1 MSGNKRALVGND
13 SRGASFY
20 TIYPDTKAFVRRWEA
35 SVCWGWD
42 GGMKADRVEVGC

>member
-35 SVCWGWD
+35 SVCAEA
-42 GGMKADRVEVGC
+42 GMGA